1 MSRSDLT
8 RREFDL
14 ARLLV
19 RGFSLD
25 EMAAELNISIH
36 TIDSHLRQMRG
47 KLGARNGRH
56 LAVLCYQLLNGDDD
70 GGTRSHGNPSA
81 DSS

>member
-8 RREFDL
+8 PREIDL

-19 RGFSLD
+19 EGCSLH
-25 EMAAELNISIH
+25 EMATERNISIH
-36 TIDSHLRQMRG
+36 TVDSHLRQMRG

-56 LAVLCYQLLNGDDD
+56 LAVLCYRLLHD
-70 GGTRSHGNPSA
+70 GVGS
-81 DSS
+81 